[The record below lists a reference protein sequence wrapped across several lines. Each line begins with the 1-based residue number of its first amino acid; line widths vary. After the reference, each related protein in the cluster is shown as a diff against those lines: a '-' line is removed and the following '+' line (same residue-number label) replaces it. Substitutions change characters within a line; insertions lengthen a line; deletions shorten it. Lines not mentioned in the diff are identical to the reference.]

1 MSAACRHEGEMSAIW
16 NCRNDRGFAMRV
28 RFQKAQLVT
37 YRPGFN
43 ATKRAIRRHARRR
56 RPTTQLKSLHAYQEV
71 LQSAF
76 ACGIAPQNCHDCDL
90 SLFLNPR

>member
-1 MSAACRHEGEMSAIW
+1 
-16 NCRNDRGFAMRV
+16 MRV
-28 RFQKAQLVT
+28 RFQMTQLGT

-56 RPTTQLKSLHAYQEV
+56 LPPTQLKSLHAHQEA
-71 LQSAF
+71 LQPAF
-76 ACGIAPQNCHDCDL
+76 ACGIAPQNCHDRDL